1 MLNIRKRFFL
11 LLTIV
16 GLLFGIAACTNND
29 DYVRLSFDN
38 DVYEVKVGQTID
50 VSPIV
55 NKGSNVGAVTI
66 EYTSYDDQIAS
77 YSNGKLQGLRVGETV
92 IKVVCSEKPIAY
104 DIATVRVV
112 ANSLPEVEFEP
123 LQQNMLKGTTQTLKY
138 HFVPEYSNALM
149 SFISAN
155 PEIATVDEN
164 GVITGVAKG
173 VAIIIARA
181 TDELDENQYRD
192 YAFVVEVLEADF
204 AIQYELNGGTND
216 PSNPA
221 GYNVLNLPIVLK
233 NATKLGHNFVGW
245 YDNPEFNGNPIT
257 EIAANSTGDIT
268 LYAKWEVSVFDIT
281 YELNGGTNASENPDQ
296 YDVNKLPLLLE
307 EPTKTG
313 YNFLG
318 WYLGDEK
325 VDSIADGTI
334 GEVKLVAK
342 WEIATY
348 NITFDLVGG
357 LWQDLTGIEWPYNRD
372 RNKMVADFIVDF
384 NKHSGKTVAADGSD
398 FFARS
403 WMADGSSAGYK
414 FLISTEYGSKWGWL
428 LDFIND
434 NRLANGKTV
443 LNENDNQAEARGE
456 LHNFLNACA
465 PGDKGGNA
473 SYGCDY
479 STEEGT
485 NGFWLYMVDLEE
497 VLVPKTYTIES
508 EDILLPEIAY
518 KMGYKFLG
526 WFLNGERVEK
536 IVKGTTGDLN
546 FVAEWEIVEYTI
558 EYNLNGGLFDI
569 YLYSSREEM
578 VDDFLTDA
586 MTYYGKDK
594 KPNCMV
600 DNSGTNVGFTN
611 VFTAIYGIF
620 SSEEYGTKW
629 AWLKE
634 YIINTAT
641 DAKAS
646 LESGNEAY
654 WRYSLGAFLFE
665 DHRTSWPASA
675 DYTNDELA
683 NGFWSLLLKEGA
695 VGPQNTY
702 TVNDEVILLT
712 PTKEGCVFLG
722 WFLNGEK
729 IEKISKGTIGNL
741 VLEAKWYNPNAE
753 LDIDYQLDGG
763 VLPEDAPTKFVAKD
777 GLVTLPTPIKV
788 GYMFKGWY
796 EDIEC
801 TKEVTNIASGRSEG
815 VVLYALWE
823 LETYKIEYE
832 TNGGE
837 FLTDSVAPLYAT
849 FDELVSEFIND
860 YSNFTGISGITAESF
875 YGKSNQYGLYG
886 FFKNE
891 EMATKWNWLLN
902 FVIEMATEVGYSGK
916 VYLMLSAGAANFN
929 KYSRSNFAAFLQQ
942 THLTKISPISMNFEN
957 VDSEALWAACPTKD
971 IQIGIE
977 AKYDYTVLDL
987 PLELATPNKEGA
999 TFIGWYTNSDLKNGK
1014 IDKLTIE
1021 TIGNIKLYARWSDST
1036 INFDTFN
1043 INYELDGGVLEEG
1056 APTSYVEE
1064 TGVALKGATKPGY
1077 TFKGW
1082 YLDVECTKVVTE
1094 ITAQD
1099 KGDITLYACWE
1110 AVTYTITYE
1119 VGEGTLPVE
1128 TVRVSGYDSLEQIV
1142 EDLLKDYSSYTG
1154 NTYTTPADLGTSA
1167 WPSDADRNFGTFYLS
1182 NVNGVNM
1189 YEKYSWLLEYLL
1201 EVNTSGEYPRILV
1214 KYKNPATCV
1223 EVADETYAFYY
1234 AFKGFVQA
1242 MQYRSGNSYW
1252 ETANYADATVLN
1264 KALDFAPDAV
1274 YEEKPVSAEFTLE
1287 TLPFELPIPTAPE
1300 GKKFV
1305 GWYQNSEFSGD
1316 VWFEVPVGTIGDL
1329 TLYAKYVDL
1338 NEKVKYSIVYVL
1350 GDGTL
1355 SGDIQTEYTA
1365 GEVLTLT
1372 ANAIREGYIFKGW
1385 YLDAT
1390 CTQLVTEISA
1400 DTLGNITLYACWEA
1414 IEYSVEFVNVDGL
1427 GTQTMAFD
1435 DLLPVPTK
1443 EGYTFKGWY
1452 RNPDFSGDVVT
1463 TVVGEGKYYAK
1474 WEENATYYNIEYV
1487 LDGATLPEGN
1497 WNQYNKLTGLV
1508 LPIAHKEGARFIG
1521 WTLDEKGL
1529 QFIEEI
1535 VAGSEGDYK
1544 LYAIFE
1550 ENKSMLVVGADA
1562 QFKTLA
1568 EALTAA
1574 NEGDT
1579 IKLLPGEY
1587 DEDVTIDKA
1596 NLTIIGSNASLNP
1609 NVDTRGEEA
1618 LLKGVISVSTTAT
1631 NLTINGLAFTGKAK
1645 IKNNSD
1651 GNYQGFNFLN
1661 NLVYDTEVDS
1671 SNWGETGRYLIS
1683 AFIEF
1688 KMSSGGT
1695 TNNFYFANNRFENV
1709 STTNILVNR
1718 VKNLIVDNCVFLDF
1732 DHDAIRLEGGYNY
1745 GDLYFTGNLF
1755 EQTVVNN
1762 GNNAIFLQA
1771 VAGASGTTTKVLVA
1785 NNTFKQIGNSSVSLP
1800 YNGAISAHTFQEAKT
1815 DWEITGNI
1823 FDHCYNYLYLRNN
1836 GASASNWSCKVENNQ
1851 FLGLPATHYFGTY
1864 NGSDTETTNPH
1875 LAEFG
1880 ANYYEDNDGEVI
1892 TDLSVYS
1899 DLFKHLKT
1907 YGTTLSD
1914 DLIIRKNS
1922 VIYVLNG
1929 GKLEGSAIVD
1939 YDAADNDYSLAVPT
1953 KDGYKFL
1960 GWTTINGVK
1969 LTKLDKGTTGIVTV
1983 YANWYQLPVYSTINY
1998 VLNGGTLSKDAPV
2011 EYKEGIGTKLLNPTL
2026 NESFFVGWYLSDD
2039 FSGNPVTEITPDM
2052 TGDITLYARFAAY
2065 VYKNIEYVLDGGILP
2080 DNAPTN
2086 YVVTVG
2092 VDLSNIV
2099 PTKDGHKFLGWFDNA
2114 EGLGNPITEIS
2125 KDEEEDITLYALW
2138 QDESVNFDVTYVLNG
2153 GNTKWDSRDAL
2164 ITEFLSDFSAIA
2176 GKTITA
2182 ANFTTAARETE
2193 FNALIKDDAMWA
2205 KWKWLFEFIASTD
2218 KHEKA
2223 PDFYNKVLNDR
2234 DGSDPDN
2241 KWFLTRDFA
2250 GFVNKTIGNF
2260 WFSVSPVDYSLFVNA
2275 DGFWSLIETEYKAVD
2290 TNTLLTPY
2298 RPYYIFEGWY
2308 DNPELIGNPVK
2319 VIESDCTLYAK
2330 WSKQTVTLT
2339 YVMGDVDATMD
2350 QTEVLV
2356 HVSDS
2361 FDLATPTYDDRYL
2374 KFNGWYL
2381 EPECINPVTK
2391 VNEYT
2396 NSDMTVYASWTEI
2409 DGYTINYV
2417 LNGGSLI
2424 YEDRDALLAD
2434 FLKDYNEAMG
2444 KSYLTVADIPT
2455 GNFADINYHTFFTK
2469 VLSDG
2474 TNIREKWLWLAE
2486 YLLELSRRDLPSN
2499 NCNILGLDALINNKP
2514 YTGDAIYGLSYA
2526 FRAFLIGTTIR
2537 PGSSYSSVDYTIY
2550 ENAHGF
2556 WDKLSAAENTE
2567 YLNNKGTVI
2576 LPTAYLEN
2584 YKFVGWYTNPEFT
2597 GEPVT
2602 SVEDTITLYAK
2613 FVEATPVES
2622 VSIDNKITELKRYE
2636 TYQLEWSINPSNA
2649 NIQAVKFESSD
2660 TSVATVDN
2668 KGLITAISNGTVTIK
2683 MTSLSP
2689 SGKTDEF
2696 TFEVYS
2702 PDHFDI
2708 NYETNSY
2715 VEIGKSILLLADYV
2729 KRDGSKVNLVWSSL
2743 TPEIA
2748 SVDAGAVTGL
2758 KAGQAVIR
2766 VALADDE
2773 STYQD
2778 FIVTVLDSNLSDAL
2792 KYILSAHESNAF
2804 LSYDLGIGAGTPA
2817 YYRDIVGSVSKLLYN
2832 EPLTIDDRYYATAN
2846 ANDKNHGGKMSSI
2859 EFITV
2864 HYTGNMGKGSTASA
2878 NANYF
2883 ANDTS
2888 TSIHYVTGNDGVF
2901 SVLDDSYVAYHAG
2914 DGTSVKF
2921 EWFPTG
2927 VTYKDGDPV
2936 YPVFGITANS
2946 KFSINGVETTISVPE
2961 GTTAATKK
2969 VTDSK
2974 WINDMGL
2981 AFKIVDGQY
2990 YMGTTWWC
2998 YSQVAEGRICSK
3010 GGNLNSIGIESAVN
3024 PESNLWYTWQRTAQ
3038 LVARLMLENDL
3049 DITRVKGH
3057 HFYSAKD
3064 CPQPLLEND
3073 LEIWWKFIEMVEHE
3087 YDMLTKF
3094 KDYQFTFELNTE
3106 TTTVNNNGRVV
3117 EQPLYTEVVT
3127 YTITVNNGTTSET
3140 ITLSTIV
3147 EGMYCK

>member
-50 VSPIV
+50 VTPIV

-92 IKVVCSEKPIAY
+92 IKVVCSEKPVAY
-104 DIATVRVV
+104 DVATVRVV

-138 HFVPEYSNALM
+138 HFVPEYGNALM
-149 SFISAN
+149 SFTSAN
-155 PEIATVDEN
+155 PEIATIDEN

-173 VAIIIARA
+173 TAVIIARA
-181 TDELDENQYRD
+181 TDELDSSQYRD
-192 YAFVVEVLEADF
+192 YTFVVEVLEADF
-204 AIQYELNGGTND
+204 AITYELNGGTND
-216 PSNPA
+216 PTNPA
-221 GYNVLNLPIVLK
+221 GYNVLNLPIILK
-233 NATKLGHNFVGW
+233 DATKLGHNFVGW
-245 YDNPEFNGNPIT
+245 YDNPEFSGSPIT
-257 EIAANSTGDIT
+257 EIAANSTGDMT

-281 YELNGGTNASENPDQ
+281 YELNGGINASENPDS
-296 YDVNKLPLLLE
+296 YDVNKLPLVLG

-318 WYLGDEK
+318 WYLDDEK
-325 VDSIADGTI
+325 IDSIVEGTT
-334 GEVKLVAK
+334 GEIKLVAQ

-357 LWQDLTGIEWPYNRD
+357 SWQDLTGIEWPYNRD
-372 RNKMVADFIVDF
+372 RNQMVADFIVDF

-414 FLISTEYGSKWGWL
+414 FLTSTEYGSKWGWL

-434 NRLANGKTV
+434 NRLANGKTA

-485 NGFWLYMVDLEE
+485 TGFWLYMVDLEE
-497 VLVPKTYTIES
+497 VSVPKTYTVES
-508 EDILLPEIAY
+508 EDIILPEIAY
-518 KMGYKFLG
+518 KMGYTFLG
-526 WFLNGERVEK
+526 WFLNGEKVEK

-586 MTYYGKDK
+586 MAYYNKDK

-600 DNSGTNVGFTN
+600 DDSGTQVGFAN

-620 SSEEYGTKW
+620 SSEEYGAKW

-634 YIINTAT
+634 YIIYTAT

-646 LESGNEAY
+646 LESGSEAY

-665 DHRTSWPASA
+665 DHRASWPASA

-695 VGPQNTY
+695 VGPQYTY

-712 PTKEGCVFLG
+712 PTKEGSVFLG

-729 IEKISKGTIGNL
+729 IEKISKGTTGNL
-741 VLEAKWYNPNAE
+741 VLEAKWYNPDAE
-753 LDIDYQLDGG
+753 LDIEYQLDGG
-763 VLPEDAPTKFVAKD
+763 VLPEGAPTTFVAKD
-777 GLVTLPTPIKV
+777 GLAILPTPIKI

-801 TKEVTNIASGRSEG
+801 TKEVTSIASGRSEG

-849 FDELVSEFIND
+849 FDELVLEFIND
-860 YSNFTGISGITAESF
+860 YSSFTGISGITAESF

-902 FVIEMATEVGYSGK
+902 FVADMATEVGYSGK
-916 VYLMLSAGAANFN
+916 AYLMLSAGAANFN

-957 VDSEALWAACPTKD
+957 VDSEALWAVCPTKD

-977 AKYDYTVLDL
+977 AQYEYTILDL

-1014 IDKLTIE
+1014 IDKLTVDN
-1021 TIGNIKLYARWSDST
+1021 IGNIKLYARWSDST
-1036 INFDTFN
+1036 IHFDTFN
-1043 INYELDGGVLEEG
+1043 IHYELDGGILEEG

-1064 TGVALKGATKPGY
+1064 TGVALKGATRPGY
-1077 TFKGW
+1077 TFQGW
-1082 YLDVECTKVVTE
+1082 YLDAECTKGVTE

-1110 AVTYTITYE
+1110 AVTYTVTYE
-1119 VGEGTLPVE
+1119 VGEGALPVE
-1128 TVRVSGYDSLEQIV
+1128 TVRVSGYDNLEQII

-1154 NTYTTPADLGTSA
+1154 VTYNTPADLGTSA
-1167 WPSDADRNFGTFYLS
+1167 WPSAADRNFGTFYLS

-1189 YEKYSWLLEYLL
+1189 YEKYAWFLEYLL
-1201 EVNTSGEYPRILV
+1201 AVNTSGEYPRILV
-1214 KYKNPATCV
+1214 KYKIPATCK
-1223 EVADETYAFYY
+1223 EVDDETYAFYY

-1242 MQYRSGNSYW
+1242 MQYRSGNAYW
-1252 ETANYADATVLN
+1252 ETANYADEAILN

-1300 GKKFV
+1300 GQKFV
-1305 GWYQNSEFSGD
+1305 GWYQNSEFTGSAISAI
-1316 VWFEVPVGTIGDL
+1316 EEGTIGDQ
-1329 TLYAKYVDL
+1329 TLYAKYESSDV
-1338 NEKVKYSIVYVL
+1338 EVKHSIEYVL
-1350 GDGTL
+1350 NGATL
-1355 SGDIQTEYTA
+1355 SENAEVQYIQGVGLLITA
-1365 GEVLTLT
+1365 T
-1372 ANAIREGYIFKGW
+1372 AFKEGYEFKGW
-1385 YLDAT
+1385 YLDSNYSK
-1390 CTQLVTEISA
+1390 EITKIDENSI
-1400 DTLGNITLYACWEA
+1400 GKVTLYAKLVIKTFE
-1414 IEYSVEFVNVDGL
+1414 IHLVGTDLTTPLILEYG
-1427 GTQTMAFD
+1427 A
-1435 DLLPVPTK
+1435 LLPTPVK
-1443 EGYTFKGWY
+1443 EGHIFKGWY
-1452 RNPDFSGDVVT
+1452 DNP
-1463 TVVGEGKYYAK
+1463 E
-1474 WEENATYYNIEYV
+1474 
-1487 LDGATLPEGN
+1487 
-1497 WNQYNKLTGLV
+1497 LTGN
-1508 LPIAHKEGARFIG
+1508 PI
-1521 WTLDEKGL
+1521 
-1529 QFIEEI
+1529 
-1535 VAGSEGDYK
+1535 
-1544 LYAIFE
+1544 
-1550 ENKSMLVVGADA
+1550 
-1562 QFKTLA
+1562 
-1568 EALTAA
+1568 
-1574 NEGDT
+1574 
-1579 IKLLPGEY
+1579 
-1587 DEDVTIDKA
+1587 
-1596 NLTIIGSNASLNP
+1596 TII
-1609 NVDTRGEEA
+1609 E
-1618 LLKGVISVSTTAT
+1618 
-1631 NLTINGLAFTGKAK
+1631 
-1645 IKNNSD
+1645 
-1651 GNYQGFNFLN
+1651 
-1661 NLVYDTEVDS
+1661 S
-1671 SNWGETGRYLIS
+1671 S
-1683 AFIEF
+1683 
-1688 KMSSGGT
+1688 
-1695 TNNFYFANNRFENV
+1695 
-1709 STTNILVNR
+1709 
-1718 VKNLIVDNCVFLDF
+1718 VKN
-1732 DHDAIRLEGGYNY
+1732 
-1745 GDLYFTGNLF
+1745 
-1755 EQTVVNN
+1755 
-1762 GNNAIFLQA
+1762 
-1771 VAGASGTTTKVLVA
+1771 
-1785 NNTFKQIGNSSVSLP
+1785 
-1800 YNGAISAHTFQEAKT
+1800 
-1815 DWEITGNI
+1815 
-1823 FDHCYNYLYLRNN
+1823 
-1836 GASASNWSCKVENNQ
+1836 
-1851 FLGLPATHYFGTY
+1851 
-1864 NGSDTETTNPH
+1864 
-1875 LAEFG
+1875 
-1880 ANYYEDNDGEVI
+1880 
-1892 TDLSVYS
+1892 
-1899 DLFKHLKT
+1899 
-1907 YGTTLSD
+1907 
-1914 DLIIRKNS
+1914 
-1922 VIYVLNG
+1922 
-1929 GKLEGSAIVD
+1929 
-1939 YDAADNDYSLAVPT
+1939 
-1953 KDGYKFL
+1953 
-1960 GWTTINGVK
+1960 
-1969 LTKLDKGTTGIVTV
+1969 
-1983 YANWYQLPVYSTINY
+1983 
-1998 VLNGGTLSKDAPV
+1998 
-2011 EYKEGIGTKLLNPTL
+2011 
-2026 NESFFVGWYLSDD
+2026 
-2039 FSGNPVTEITPDM
+2039 
-2052 TGDITLYARFAAY
+2052 DITLYAKWTAY
-2065 VYKNIEYVLDGGILP
+2065 NYKNINYVLDGGTLSE
-2080 DNAPTN
+2080 DAPTN

-2092 VDLSNIV
+2092 VDLSNVV
-2099 PTKDGHKFLGWFDNA
+2099 PTKDGYKFLGWFDNA

-2125 KDEEEDITLYALW
+2125 KDAEEDITLYALW
-2138 QDESVNFDVTYVLNG
+2138 QDETINFDVTYVLNG

-2164 ITEFLSDFSAIA
+2164 IAEFLSDFSSIA

-2182 ANFTTAARETE
+2182 ANFTTAAREAE

-2275 DGFWSLIETEYKAVD
+2275 DGFWNLIETEYKDVD

-2298 RPYYIFEGWY
+2298 RPYYVFEGWY
-2308 DNPELIGNPVK
+2308 DNPELTGNPVK

-2339 YVMGDVDATMD
+2339 YVIGDVDATID
-2350 QTEVLV
+2350 QPEVLV

-2361 FDLATPTYDDRYL
+2361 FDLVTPTYDDRYL

-2396 NSDMTVYASWTEI
+2396 NSDLMVYASWTEI

-2424 YEDRDALLAD
+2424 YEDRDALLVD

-2444 KSYLTVADIPT
+2444 KSYQTTADIPT
-2455 GNFADINYHTFFTK
+2455 GAFADIDYHTFFTK

-2474 TNIREKWLWLAE
+2474 TNIRGKWLWLAE
-2486 YLLELSRRDLPSN
+2486 YLLELSKRDLASN
-2499 NCNILGLDALINNKP
+2499 NCNVLGLTALINNNA

-2537 PGSSYSSVDYTIY
+2537 PGSSYSSVDHSIY

-2567 YLNNKGTVI
+2567 YLNNKGTVT

-2597 GEPVT
+2597 GEVVT
-2602 SVEDTITLYAK
+2602 TVEDTITVYAK

-2668 KGLITAISNGTVTIK
+2668 KGLITAVSNGTVTIK

-2766 VALADDE
+2766 VALADDANI
-2773 STYQD
+2773 YQD
-2778 FIVTVLDSNLSDAL
+2778 FVVTVLDSNLSDAL
-2792 KYILSAHESNAF
+2792 KYVLSAHESNAF

-2832 EPLTIDDRYYATAN
+2832 EPLTINDQYYATAN
-2846 ANDKNHGGKMSSI
+2846 ANEKNHGGKMSSI

-2864 HYTGNMGKGSTASA
+2864 HYTGNMAKGSTASA

-2883 ANDTS
+2883 ATNTS

-2936 YPVFGITANS
+2936 YPIFGITANS
-2946 KFSINGVETTISVPE
+2946 KFSINGTETTISVPE

-3038 LVARLMLENDL
+3038 LVAKLMLENDL

-3087 YDMLTKF
+3087 YDMLTKY
-3094 KDYQFTFELNTE
+3094 KDYQFTFELDTE
-3106 TTTVNNNGRVV
+3106 TTAVNNNGRVV

-3127 YTITVNNGTTSET
+3127 YTVTIDNGTTSET

>member
-50 VSPIV
+50 VTPIV

-92 IKVVCSEKPIAY
+92 IKVVCSEKPVAY
-104 DIATVRVV
+104 DVATVRVV

-138 HFVPEYSNALM
+138 HFVPEYGNALM
-149 SFISAN
+149 SFTSAN
-155 PEIATVDEN
+155 PEIATIDEN

-173 VAIIIARA
+173 TAVIIARA
-181 TDELDENQYRD
+181 TDELDSSQYRD
-192 YAFVVEVLEADF
+192 YTFVVEVLEADF
-204 AIQYELNGGTND
+204 AITYELNGGTND
-216 PSNPA
+216 PTNPA
-221 GYNVLNLPIVLK
+221 GYNVLNLPIILK
-233 NATKLGHNFVGW
+233 DATKLGHNFVGW
-245 YDNPEFNGNPIT
+245 YDNPEFSGSPIT
-257 EIAANSTGDIT
+257 EIAANSTGDMT

-281 YELNGGTNASENPDQ
+281 YELNGGINASENPDS
-296 YDVNKLPLLLE
+296 YDVNKLPLVLG

-318 WYLGDEK
+318 WYLDDEK
-325 VDSIADGTI
+325 IDSIVEGTT
-334 GEVKLVAK
+334 GEIKLVAQ

-357 LWQDLTGIEWPYNRD
+357 SWQDLTGIEWPYNRD
-372 RNKMVADFIVDF
+372 RNQMVADFIVDF

-414 FLISTEYGSKWGWL
+414 FLTSTEYGSKWGWL

-434 NRLANGKTV
+434 NRLANGKTA

-485 NGFWLYMVDLEE
+485 TGFWLYMVDLEE
-497 VLVPKTYTIES
+497 VSVPKTYTVES
-508 EDILLPEIAY
+508 EDIILPEIAY
-518 KMGYKFLG
+518 KMGYTFLG
-526 WFLNGERVEK
+526 WFLNGEKVEK

-586 MTYYGKDK
+586 MAYYNKDK

-600 DNSGTNVGFTN
+600 DDSGTQVGFAN

-620 SSEEYGTKW
+620 SSEEYGAKW

-634 YIINTAT
+634 YIIYTAT

-646 LESGNEAY
+646 LESGSEAY

-665 DHRTSWPASA
+665 DHRASWPASA

-695 VGPQNTY
+695 VGPQYTY

-712 PTKEGCVFLG
+712 PTKEGSVFLG

-729 IEKISKGTIGNL
+729 IEKISKGTTGNL
-741 VLEAKWYNPNAE
+741 VLEAKWYNPDAE
-753 LDIDYQLDGG
+753 LDIEYQLDGG
-763 VLPEDAPTKFVAKD
+763 VLPEGAPTTFVAKD
-777 GLVTLPTPIKV
+777 GLAILPTPIKV

-801 TKEVTNIASGRSEG
+801 TKEVTSIASGRSEG

-849 FDELVSEFIND
+849 FDELVLEFIND
-860 YSNFTGISGITAESF
+860 YSSFTGISGITAESF

-902 FVIEMATEVGYSGK
+902 FVADMATEVGYSGK
-916 VYLMLSAGAANFN
+916 AYLMLSAGAANFN

-957 VDSEALWAACPTKD
+957 VDSEALWAVCPTKD

-977 AKYDYTVLDL
+977 AQYEYTILDL

-1014 IDKLTIE
+1014 IDKLTVDN
-1021 TIGNIKLYARWSDST
+1021 IGNIKLYARWSDST
-1036 INFDTFN
+1036 IHFDTFN
-1043 INYELDGGVLEEG
+1043 IHYELDGGVLEEG

-1064 TGVALKGATKPGY
+1064 TGVALKGATRPGY
-1077 TFKGW
+1077 TFQGW
-1082 YLDVECTKVVTE
+1082 YLDAECTKGVTE

-1110 AVTYTITYE
+1110 AVTYTVTYE
-1119 VGEGTLPVE
+1119 VGEGALPVE
-1128 TVRVSGYDSLEQIV
+1128 TVRVSGYDNLEQII

-1154 NTYTTPADLGTSA
+1154 VTYNTPADLGTSA
-1167 WPSDADRNFGTFYLS
+1167 WPSAADRNFGTFYLS

-1189 YEKYSWLLEYLL
+1189 YEKYAWFLEYLL
-1201 EVNTSGEYPRILV
+1201 AVNTSGEYPRILA
-1214 KYKNPATCV
+1214 KYKNPATCK
-1223 EVADETYAFYY
+1223 EVDDETYAFYY

-1242 MQYRSGNSYW
+1242 MQYRSGNAYW
-1252 ETANYADATVLN
+1252 ETANYADEAILN

-1300 GKKFV
+1300 GQKFV
-1305 GWYQNSEFSGD
+1305 GWYQNSEFTGSAISAI
-1316 VWFEVPVGTIGDL
+1316 EEGTIGDQ
-1329 TLYAKYVDL
+1329 TLYAKYESSDV
-1338 NEKVKYSIVYVL
+1338 EVKHSIEYVL
-1350 GDGTL
+1350 NGATL
-1355 SGDIQTEYTA
+1355 SENAEVQYIQGVGLLITA
-1365 GEVLTLT
+1365 T
-1372 ANAIREGYIFKGW
+1372 AFKEGYEFKGW
-1385 YLDAT
+1385 YLDSNYSK
-1390 CTQLVTEISA
+1390 EITKIDENSI
-1400 DTLGNITLYACWEA
+1400 GKVTLYAKLVIKTFE
-1414 IEYSVEFVNVDGL
+1414 IHLVGTDLTTPLILEYG
-1427 GTQTMAFD
+1427 A
-1435 DLLPVPTK
+1435 LLPTPVK
-1443 EGYTFKGWY
+1443 EGHIFKGWY
-1452 RNPDFSGDVVT
+1452 DNP
-1463 TVVGEGKYYAK
+1463 E
-1474 WEENATYYNIEYV
+1474 
-1487 LDGATLPEGN
+1487 
-1497 WNQYNKLTGLV
+1497 LTGN
-1508 LPIAHKEGARFIG
+1508 PI
-1521 WTLDEKGL
+1521 
-1529 QFIEEI
+1529 
-1535 VAGSEGDYK
+1535 
-1544 LYAIFE
+1544 
-1550 ENKSMLVVGADA
+1550 
-1562 QFKTLA
+1562 
-1568 EALTAA
+1568 
-1574 NEGDT
+1574 
-1579 IKLLPGEY
+1579 
-1587 DEDVTIDKA
+1587 
-1596 NLTIIGSNASLNP
+1596 TII
-1609 NVDTRGEEA
+1609 E
-1618 LLKGVISVSTTAT
+1618 
-1631 NLTINGLAFTGKAK
+1631 
-1645 IKNNSD
+1645 
-1651 GNYQGFNFLN
+1651 
-1661 NLVYDTEVDS
+1661 S
-1671 SNWGETGRYLIS
+1671 S
-1683 AFIEF
+1683 
-1688 KMSSGGT
+1688 
-1695 TNNFYFANNRFENV
+1695 
-1709 STTNILVNR
+1709 
-1718 VKNLIVDNCVFLDF
+1718 VKN
-1732 DHDAIRLEGGYNY
+1732 
-1745 GDLYFTGNLF
+1745 
-1755 EQTVVNN
+1755 
-1762 GNNAIFLQA
+1762 
-1771 VAGASGTTTKVLVA
+1771 
-1785 NNTFKQIGNSSVSLP
+1785 
-1800 YNGAISAHTFQEAKT
+1800 
-1815 DWEITGNI
+1815 
-1823 FDHCYNYLYLRNN
+1823 
-1836 GASASNWSCKVENNQ
+1836 
-1851 FLGLPATHYFGTY
+1851 
-1864 NGSDTETTNPH
+1864 
-1875 LAEFG
+1875 
-1880 ANYYEDNDGEVI
+1880 
-1892 TDLSVYS
+1892 
-1899 DLFKHLKT
+1899 
-1907 YGTTLSD
+1907 
-1914 DLIIRKNS
+1914 
-1922 VIYVLNG
+1922 
-1929 GKLEGSAIVD
+1929 
-1939 YDAADNDYSLAVPT
+1939 
-1953 KDGYKFL
+1953 
-1960 GWTTINGVK
+1960 
-1969 LTKLDKGTTGIVTV
+1969 
-1983 YANWYQLPVYSTINY
+1983 
-1998 VLNGGTLSKDAPV
+1998 
-2011 EYKEGIGTKLLNPTL
+2011 
-2026 NESFFVGWYLSDD
+2026 
-2039 FSGNPVTEITPDM
+2039 
-2052 TGDITLYARFAAY
+2052 DITLYAKWTAY
-2065 VYKNIEYVLDGGILP
+2065 NYKNINYVLDGGTLSE
-2080 DNAPTN
+2080 DAPTN

-2092 VDLSNIV
+2092 VDLSNVV
-2099 PTKDGHKFLGWFDNA
+2099 PTKDGYKFLGWFDNA

-2125 KDEEEDITLYALW
+2125 KDAEEDITLYALW
-2138 QDESVNFDVTYVLNG
+2138 QDETINFDVTYVLNG

-2164 ITEFLSDFSAIA
+2164 IAEFLSDFSSIA

-2182 ANFTTAARETE
+2182 ANFTTAAREAE

-2275 DGFWSLIETEYKAVD
+2275 DGFWNLIETEYKDVD

-2298 RPYYIFEGWY
+2298 RPYYVFEGWY
-2308 DNPELIGNPVK
+2308 DNPELTGNPVK

-2339 YVMGDVDATMD
+2339 YVIGDVDATID
-2350 QTEVLV
+2350 QPEVLV

-2361 FDLATPTYDDRYL
+2361 FDLVTPTYDDRYL

-2381 EPECINPVTK
+2381 EPECINLVTK

-2396 NSDMTVYASWTEI
+2396 NSDLMVYASWTEI

-2444 KSYLTVADIPT
+2444 KSYQTTADIPT
-2455 GNFADINYHTFFTK
+2455 GAFADIDYHTFFTK

-2474 TNIREKWLWLAE
+2474 TNIRGKWLWLAE
-2486 YLLELSRRDLPSN
+2486 YLLELSKRDLASN
-2499 NCNILGLDALINNKP
+2499 NCNVLGLTALINNNA
-2514 YTGDAIYGLSYA
+2514 YTGDATYGLSYA

-2537 PGSSYSSVDYTIY
+2537 PGSSYSSVDHSIY

-2567 YLNNKGTVI
+2567 YLNNKGTVT

-2597 GEPVT
+2597 GEVVT
-2602 SVEDTITLYAK
+2602 TVEDTITVYAK

-2668 KGLITAISNGTVTIK
+2668 KGLITAVSNGTVTIK

-2766 VALADDE
+2766 VALADDANI
-2773 STYQD
+2773 YQD
-2778 FIVTVLDSNLSDAL
+2778 FVVTVLDSNLSDAL
-2792 KYILSAHESNAF
+2792 KYVLSAHESNAF

-2832 EPLTIDDRYYATAN
+2832 EPLTINDQYYATAN
-2846 ANDKNHGGKMSSI
+2846 ANEKNHGGKMSSI

-2864 HYTGNMGKGSTASA
+2864 HYTGNMAKGSTASA

-2883 ANDTS
+2883 ATNTS

-2946 KFSINGVETTISVPE
+2946 KFSINGTETTISVPE

-3038 LVARLMLENDL
+3038 LVAKLMLENDL

-3087 YDMLTKF
+3087 YDMLTKY
-3094 KDYQFTFELNTE
+3094 KDYQFTFELDTE
-3106 TTTVNNNGRVV
+3106 TTAVNNNGRVV

-3127 YTITVNNGTTSET
+3127 YTVTIDNGTTSET